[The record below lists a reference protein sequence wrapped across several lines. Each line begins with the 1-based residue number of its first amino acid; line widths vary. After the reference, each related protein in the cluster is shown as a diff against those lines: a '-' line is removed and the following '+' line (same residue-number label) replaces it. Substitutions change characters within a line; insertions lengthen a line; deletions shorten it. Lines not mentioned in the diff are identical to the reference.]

1 MAGFRNDPLE
11 QLRQQAEQL
20 RLASLSARSR
30 VAGRSLVTPAS
41 FAASAAPAAPP
52 EAAELL
58 RQLIDGSDDAIHV
71 VDLQGRILLANPTTL
86 RLLGQP
92 LEAVLGQPREHFLQ
106 LRAALASSQLD
117 RQVASSGEPARL
129 LEQFHGPQGQS
140 EWMSQ
145 RFALRHADGQVVG
158 VGAIA
163 RDVTQERELHS
174 QARLSETVFL
184 RARDAILVLGP
195 LGGILRV
202 NPAFEAL
209 FGFSAASVLG
219 LNCSLLFADD
229 QDTEACRRV
238 WTEGVEHHHWSGE
251 LTLRGADGRQRVCW
265 VSVNTIHDEQ
275 SQRLGAMAVLTDLTE
290 LSQARAEL
298 ERYRD
303 RLQDLVAERTRELE
317 LARQAAVA
325 ADAAKSSFLSTVSH
339 ELRTPLNS
347 IIGHAWLLRQS
358 SLSPQQQEQ
367 LRELQGAGEQLS
379 AIITDLL
386 QFVRLEAEEALP
398 PAREFQ
404 PAALLS
410 EALTRHVARAS
421 AKGLTLTSHIE
432 PAVPQRLIGP
442 VDQLDLVLDRLLGNA
457 VKFTERGEVTLGL
470 REVGRENARVL
481 LEFEVRDTG
490 IGMDAAAQQR
500 LFQPFTQGEAVLTR
514 QYGGLGLGLSIARR
528 ILDRLGGEIGVDST
542 LGQGSRFWFRV
553 EVQLAPADAVADA
566 VADAAFEA
574 VPLAAPPVAPAAV
587 TGVPAAIDAATL
599 ADWPALCQQLCAL
612 LEQND
617 VDAINLWQ
625 QHGALLGVA
634 LGERYGQLDAA
645 IQQFDFEQALVLLRE
660 EK

>member
-1 MAGFRNDPLE
+1 MAGYRNDPLE

-20 RLASLSARSR
+20 HLASLNARSR
-30 VAGRSLVTPAS
+30 AAGRPLSTPAS
-41 FAASAAPAAPP
+41 SLDGIGSAAPVEDAV
-52 EAAELL
+52 LQQ
-58 RQLIDGSDDAIHV
+58 QLIDGSGDAIHA
-71 VDLQGRILLANPTTL
+71 VDLQGRILLANPAAL

-92 LEAVLGQPREHFLQ
+92 LEAVLGQPRERFLQ
-106 LRAALASSQLD
+106 LRVALASTQVD
-117 RQVASSGEPARL
+117 RQVASSGKPARL
-129 LEQFHGPQGQS
+129 LEQFHGPEGQS
-140 EWMSQ
+140 EWMSH
-145 RFALRHADGQVVG
+145 RFALRHADGQVLG

-163 RDVTQERELHS
+163 RDVTHAREQHS

-195 LGGILRV
+195 QGGILRV

-209 FGFSAASVLG
+209 FGFSAVSVLG
-219 LNCSLLFADD
+219 LNFSLLFAGD

-238 WTEGVEHHHWSGE
+238 WTEVVEHHHWSGE
-251 LTLRGADGRQRVCW
+251 LTLRSADGHQRFCW
-265 VSVNTIHDEQ
+265 VSINTIHDEQ

-290 LSQARAEL
+290 LSQARAQL
-298 ERYRD
+298 EQYRD
-303 RLQDLVAERTRELE
+303 HLEELVAERTRELE
-317 LARQAAVA
+317 LARRAAEA

-347 IIGHAWLLRQS
+347 IIGQAWLLRQA
-358 SLSPQQQEQ
+358 SLTPQQQEQ

-379 AIITDLL
+379 AIINDLL
-386 QFVRLEAEEALP
+386 QFVRLESDGAPLPLHEFRPSMLLTEALDRHAG
-398 PAREFQ
+398 PA
-404 PAALLS
+404 S
-410 EALTRHVARAS
+410 G
-421 AKGLTLTSHIE
+421 KGLVLTSSVDA
-432 PAVPQRLIGP
+432 AVPKRLFGP
-442 VDQLDLVLDRLLGNA
+442 VDQLGLVLDRLLGNA

-470 REVGRENARVL
+470 REVGRENEQVL
-481 LEFEVRDTG
+481 LEFEIRDTG
-490 IGMDAAAQQR
+490 IGMSDAVQR
-500 LFQPFTQGEAVLTR
+500 QLFQPFTQGEAVLTR

-566 VADAAFEA
+566 V
-574 VPLAAPPVAPAAV
+574 PLAAPPATPAAV
-587 TGVPAAIDAATL
+587 TGGQSAIDAATL
-599 ADWPALCQQLCAL
+599 ADWPTLCQQLCAL

>member
-1 MAGFRNDPLE
+1 MAGYRNDPLE

-71 VDLQGRILLANPTTL
+71 VDLQGRILLANPTAL

-106 LRAALASSQLD
+106 LRVALASTQVD
-117 RQVASSGEPARL
+117 RQVAGSGKPARL

-140 EWMSQ
+140 EWMSH

-219 LNCSLLFADD
+219 LNFSLLFADD

-238 WTEGVEHHHWSGE
+238 WTEVVEHHHWSGE

-290 LSQARAEL
+290 LSQARAQL
-298 ERYRD
+298 EQYRD
-303 RLQDLVAERTRELE
+303 HLEDLVAERTRELE
-317 LARQAAVA
+317 LARQAAEA

-347 IIGHAWLLRQS
+347 IIGQAWLLRQA
-358 SLSPQQQEQ
+358 SLTPQQQEQ
-367 LRELQGAGEQLS
+367 LRELQNAGDQLS
-379 AIITDLL
+379 AIINDLL
-386 QFVRLEAEEALP
+386 QFVRLEVHGALP
-398 PAREFQ
+398 PSREFR
-404 PAALLS
+404 PSMLLT
-410 EALTRHVARAS
+410 EALARQAAAAS
-421 AKGLTLTSHIE
+421 GKGLLLTSRVD
-432 PAVPQRLIGP
+432 PAVPKRLLGP
-442 VDQLDLVLDRLLGNA
+442 FDQIELVLDRLLGNA
-457 VKFTERGEVTLGL
+457 IKFTERGEVALGL
-470 REVGRENARVL
+470 REVGREHARVL

-490 IGMDAAAQQR
+490 IGMDAAVQQR
-500 LFQPFTQGEAVLTR
+500 LFQSFTQGEAVLTR
-514 QYGGLGLGLSIARR
+514 QHGGLGLGLSIARR

-542 LGQGSRFWFRV
+542 PGQGSRFWFRLAV
-553 EVQLAPADAVADA
+553 EEPQASAMSETPATSASSTTAAANADSAGIGQPAD
-566 VADAAFEA
+566 
-574 VPLAAPPVAPAAV
+574 LSR
-587 TGVPAAIDAATL
+587 
-599 ADWPALCQQLCAL
+599 WPALRQQLCTL
-612 LEQND
+612 LEHND
-617 VDAINLWQ
+617 VDAMSLWQ
-625 QHGALLGVA
+625 QQSTLVRAA
-634 LGERYGQLDAA
+634 LGELHAPLDDA
-645 IQQFDFEQALVLLRE
+645 IQQFDFEHALLLLQE
-660 EK
+660 AG